1 MKHWIGIDVSK
12 ATLDVALLDERGTLT
27 AEIKVENTTRSVK
40 ALLRRWTKEYT
51 LVKGEYLACLEPTGY
66 YGHALLEVL
75 VELEIPTWLA
85 HPNDIKQSIG
95 MTRGKSD
102 RVDALRIADYARRF
116 QDKSRLFTADQ
127 LKMNKLKQLLSKR
140 QNYVMRKTMHQ
151 RQIKDMNKL
160 MDKGLRGPF
169 TRFDKAQIKA
179 LDKVIKELEGMIED
193 TINAEPELSKRFE
206 LLKSVEG
213 VGLILGS
220 HLLAL
225 TDGFTRFTSPRQL
238 ACHAGCAPFENRS
251 GTSIRGRTRVSHNA
265 NHTLKALLHVS
276 VVGLI
281 RFPGEFR
288 AYYDRKVAE
297 GKHKMLVFNAM
308 RNKLIHRV
316 CAVIRK
322 GVPYEIRTPLAHVIE

>member
-12 ATLDVALLDERGTLT
+12 ATLDVALLDTGGNIA
-27 AEIKVENTTRSVK
+27 AEDQVENSATGLKR
-40 ALLRRWTKEYT
+40 LLRRWTKEHA
-51 LVKGEYLACLEPTGY
+51 LVNKEFMICLEPTSY
-66 YGHALLEVL
+66 YSNAVLTAL
-75 VELEIPTWLA
+75 VELDIPTWLA
-85 HPNDIKQSIG
+85 HPNDIRASVG

-102 RVDALRIADYARRF
+102 RIDAQRIADYARRF
-116 QDKSRLFTADQ
+116 HDKVRLFTADQ

-140 QNYVMRKTMHQ
+140 QYYVMRKTAHR

-160 MDKGLRGPF
+160 MDKDLRAPF

-179 LDKVIKELEGMIED
+179 LDKVINALEGMIQD
-193 TINAEPELSKRFE
+193 TIYAEPELSKRFE

-213 VGLILGS
+213 VGLILGA

-225 TDGFTRFTSPRQL
+225 TDGFTRFITPRQL
-238 ACHAGCAPFENRS
+238 ACHAGGAPFENRS
-251 GTSIRGRTRVSHNA
+251 GTSIRGRNRVSPNA
-265 NHTLKALLHVS
+265 NHTLKRLLHIS

-281 RFPGEFR
+281 RFPGEFQ
-288 AYYDRKVAE
+288 AYFKRKVAE

-322 GVPYEIRTPLAHVIE
+322 GEPYEIRTPLAHVIE

>member
-151 RQIKDMNKL
+151 R
-160 MDKGLRGPF
+160 
-169 TRFDKAQIKA
+169 
-179 LDKVIKELEGMIED
+179 
-193 TINAEPELSKRFE
+193 
-206 LLKSVEG
+206 
-213 VGLILGS
+213 
-220 HLLAL
+220 
-225 TDGFTRFTSPRQL
+225 
-238 ACHAGCAPFENRS
+238 RS
-251 GTSIRGRTRVSHNA
+251 RT
-265 NHTLKALLHVS
+265 
-276 VVGLI
+276 
-281 RFPGEFR
+281 
-288 AYYDRKVAE
+288 
-297 GKHKMLVFNAM
+297 
-308 RNKLIHRV
+308 
-316 CAVIRK
+316 
-322 GVPYEIRTPLAHVIE
+322 

>member
-1 MKHWIGIDVSK
+1 M
-12 ATLDVALLDERGTLT
+12 
-27 AEIKVENTTRSVK
+27 K

-51 LVKGEYLACLEPTGY
+51 LVTGEYLACLEPTGY

-127 LKMNKLKQLLSKR
+127 PENEQAQAALEQAPELRDAQDHAPAAM
-140 QNYVMRKTMHQ
+140 
-151 RQIKDMNKL
+151 DMNKL

-179 LDKVIKELEGMIED
+179 LDKVINELQGMIED

-251 GTSIRGRTRVSHNA
+251 GTSIRGAHPRIAQCQPYAQGSTACLGGRPH
-265 NHTLKALLHVS
+265 
-276 VVGLI
+276 
-281 RFPGEFR
+281 P
-288 AYYDRKVAE
+288 
-297 GKHKMLVFNAM
+297 
-308 RNKLIHRV
+308 
-316 CAVIRK
+316 
-322 GVPYEIRTPLAHVIE
+322 VPR

>member
-1 MKHWIGIDVSK
+1 MRHWIGIDVSK
-12 ATLDVALLDERGTLT
+12 ATLDVALLDERGTLASEDKVVNT
-27 AEIKVENTTRSVK
+27 AKGLK
-40 ALLRRWTKEYT
+40 ALLRRWAKEFG
-51 LVKGEYLACLEPTGY
+51 LVSQEYMVCLEPTSY
-66 YGHALLEVL
+66 YGNAALEVL
-75 VELEIPTWLA
+75 VDLGVPTWLA
-85 HPNDIKQSIG
+85 HANDIQQSIG

-102 RVDALRIADYARRF
+102 RIDAIRIADYARRF
-116 QDKSRLFTADQ
+116 HDKARLFTADQ

-140 QNYVMRKTMHQ
+140 QHYVMRKTMHQ
-151 RQIKDMNKL
+151 RQIKDMNRL
-160 MDKGLRGPF
+160 IDKDLRKPF
-169 TRFDKAQIKA
+169 TRFDKAQITA
-179 LDKVIKELEGMIED
+179 LTKVIKELEGMIQD
-193 TINAEPELSKRFE
+193 TIYAEPELSKRFE

-213 VGLILGS
+213 VGLILAA

-225 TDGFTRFTSPRQL
+225 TDGFTRFTNPRQL

-251 GTSIRGRTRVSHNA
+251 GTSVRGRTRVSHNA
-265 NHTLKALLHVS
+265 NHNLKRLLHMS

-316 CAVIRK
+316 CAVIRN
-322 GVPYEIRTPLAHVIE
+322 GAPYEIRTPLAHVIE

>member
-12 ATLDVALLDERGTLT
+12 ATLDVALIDGSGILLGES
-27 AEIKVENTTRSVK
+27 KVQNSAKELK
-40 ALLRRWTKEYT
+40 ALLRRWTKEFT
-51 LVKGEYLACLEPTGY
+51 LVCQEYMVCLEPTGHY
-66 YGHALLEVL
+66 SHAALEVL
-75 VELEIPTWLA
+75 VDLGAPTWLA
-85 HPNDIKQSIG
+85 HANDIKQSIG
-95 MTRGKSD
+95 MTRGKND
-102 RVDALRIADYARRF
+102 RIDALRIADYARRF
-116 QDKSRLFTADQ
+116 HDKARCFTADQ

-140 QNYVMRKTMHQ
+140 EHYVIRKAAHQ

-160 MDKGLRGPF
+160 MHKDLRAVF
-169 TRFDKAQIKA
+169 TRFDKAQITA
-179 LDKVIKELEGMIED
+179 LNKVIEQLEEMIEE
-193 TINAEPELSKRFE
+193 TIHAEPELSKRFD

-213 VGLILGS
+213 VGLILGA

-225 TDGFTRFTSPRQL
+225 TDGFTRFTTPRQL

-251 GTSIRGRTRVSHNA
+251 GTSVRGRTRVSHNA
-265 NHTLKALLHVS
+265 NHDLKRLLHMS

-281 RFPGEFR
+281 RFPGEFQT
-288 AYYDRKVAE
+288 YYKRKVAE

-322 GVPYEIRTPLAHVIE
+322 GQPYEIRTPLAHVIE